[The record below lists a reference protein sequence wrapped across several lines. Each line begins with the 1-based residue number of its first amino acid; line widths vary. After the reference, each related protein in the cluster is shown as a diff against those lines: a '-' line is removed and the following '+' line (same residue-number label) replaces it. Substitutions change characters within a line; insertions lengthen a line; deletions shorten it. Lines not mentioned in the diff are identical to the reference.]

1 MAEADKLN
9 IDSIIQRLLEGKSK
23 DLSIFIS
30 QGSHF
35 SSHAR
40 QPEPRMRCRICLRK
54 TVTFANS
61 ILFSAKQTFAALF
74 VLISSSL
81 LYVFMLRRHI

>member
-40 QPEPRMRCRICLRK
+40 QP
-54 TVTFANS
+54 
-61 ILFSAKQTFAALF
+61 
-74 VLISSSL
+74 
-81 LYVFMLRRHI
+81 

>member
-23 DLSIFIS
+23 DLSIFIW

-35 SSHAR
+35 SSQAR
-40 QPEPRMRCRICLRK
+40 QRYPRN
-54 TVTFANS
+54 TV
-61 ILFSAKQTFAALF
+61 LDRDEF
-74 VLISSSL
+74 VFEWPSRLQIASSSL
-81 LYVFMLRRHI
+81 QNSLHSPLITLYVYAKTDSKLS